1 MENFFKKYAD
11 FSVILAGILWGIIGI
26 FVKSLGDSGLSAF
39 DMMLVRSFFA
49 LIIIFLFFFIWDRE
63 KLKINLK
70 DIWIFMCLGIV
81 SFFMYGVLYFI
92 TIEKTSMSTAAVLL
106 YTSPV
111 FIMVMARIF
120 FREKITK
127 RKFLAIIITVMGTA
141 FVSGGIQKNSDLS
154 GIVTGILSGFF
165 YGLYSIFGRIASK
178 KYSSV
183 TTTLYTFLFTTLAAI
198 SVADFEN
205 IIGVAK
211 SEPMIIPEFILYAVI
226 TAAIPYILYTGAL
239 KYVPLSRAAIV
250 VCVEPIVAMLTG
262 VIFYGDKLGVMG
274 LLGSLMILGAILL
287 SNTEKGL

>member
-1 MENFFKKYAD
+1 MEQFLKKHAD
-11 FSVILAGILWGIIGI
+11 ISVISAGILWGIIGI
-26 FVKSLGDSGLSAF
+26 FVNSLGNKGLSAF

-49 LIIIFLFFFIWDRE
+49 LVVIFLFLFICDRE

-111 FIMVMARIF
+111 FIMVMARMF
-120 FREKITK
+120 FKEKITK
-127 RKFLAIIITVMGTA
+127 RKLLAILVTVMGTA
-141 FVSGGIQKNSDLS
+141 LVSGGIQKNSDIS
-154 GIVTGILSGFF
+154 GLITGILSGFF
-165 YGLYSIFGRIASK
+165 YGLYSIFGRLASK

-183 TTTLYTFLFTTLAAI
+183 TTTLYTFLFTTFAAI
-198 SVADFEN
+198 GVADFGN
-205 IIGVAK
+205 IVGAVRGYPVILG
-211 SEPMIIPEFILYAVI
+211 EFILYAVI

-250 VCVEPIVAMLTG
+250 VCVEPIVAMITG

-274 LLGSLMILGAILL
+274 LSGSLMILGAILL

>member
-49 LIIIFLFFFIWDRE
+49 LIIIFIFLFIWDRE

-127 RKFLAIIITVMGTA
+127 RKLLAIIITVMGTA
-141 FVSGGIQKNSDLS
+141 FVSGGIEKNPEIS

-183 TTTLYTFLFTTLAAI
+183 TTTLYTFLFTFLAAI
-198 SVADFEN
+198 SVADFGN

-211 SEPMIIPEFILYAVI
+211 SEPMILSEFILYAVI

-274 LLGSLMILGAILL
+274 LSGSLMILGAILL

>member
-49 LIIIFLFFFIWDRE
+49 LIIIFIFLFIWDRE

-127 RKFLAIIITVMGTA
+127 RKLLAIIITVMGTA
-141 FVSGGIQKNSDLS
+141 FVS
-154 GIVTGILSGFF
+154 
-165 YGLYSIFGRIASK
+165 A
-178 KYSSV
+178 
-183 TTTLYTFLFTTLAAI
+183 
-198 SVADFEN
+198 E
-205 IIGVAK
+205 
-211 SEPMIIPEFILYAVI
+211 
-226 TAAIPYILYTGAL
+226 
-239 KYVPLSRAAIV
+239 
-250 VCVEPIVAMLTG
+250 
-262 VIFYGDKLGVMG
+262 
-274 LLGSLMILGAILL
+274 
-287 SNTEKGL
+287 

>member
-1 MENFFKKYAD
+1 VENFFKKYAD

-49 LIIIFLFFFIWDRE
+49 LIIIFIFLFIWDRE

-127 RKFLAIIITVMGTA
+127 RKLLAIIITVMGTA
-141 FVSGGIQKNSDLS
+141 FVSGGIEKNPEIS

-183 TTTLYTFLFTTLAAI
+183 TTTLYTFLFTFLAAI
-198 SVADFEN
+198 SVADFGN

-211 SEPMIIPEFILYAVI
+211 SEPMILSEFILYAVI

-274 LLGSLMILGAILL
+274 LSGSLMILGAILL